1 MRVQVT
7 TGRALCG
14 RIGGKLRSEYA
25 MVGDVINL
33 AARFM
38 SKAKGRILC
47 DDATYSKVSLCVCT
61 QTHTCV

>member
-1 MRVQVT
+1 MVVQVT
-7 TGRALCG
+7 SGRALCG

-47 DDATYSKVSLCVCT
+47 DDATYSKASIHVYY
-61 QTHTCV
+61 